1 MEDRK
6 EYLHLKVSKE
16 LKERLKILANK
27 KELTVSSYVR
37 MILSNLKLEEE

>member
-16 LKERLKILANK
+16 LKEKLKILANK